1 MSLLCYIYMYDDELK
16 LFFGIKNGIPLGYMY
31 NVCIESLSDMGNEK
45 SEEGSIK
52 DPV

>member
-16 LFFGIKNGIPLGYMY
+16 LFFGIKSGIPLGYMY

-45 SEEGSIK
+45 SEEGTIK